1 MVLVEVLGALRVS
14 VGGGPAVLR
23 GPMQGA
29 VLARLASA
37 GGEVVSVDRL
47 IEDLWQ
53 GEPPPKASG
62 ALQAHI
68 SYLRRSLEPER
79 SPRAP
84 ARILVSQAPGYAL
97 RLPVSAV
104 DAWHFDQLMA
114 TATATTDPAARH
126 RTLDAALA
134 LWRGPAYAPYSD
146 TAWSAAEIARLTDLR
161 RTAVEQRAEAALS
174 LGRPDEAAATLRRLV
189 DEHPEREAAV
199 RLLALAQY
207 RLGRQLEALA
217 TLRALRTTLNT
228 EFGIDPSPPLRA
240 LEAAILAHDPSLTP
254 PLPPDP
260 AIDAT
265 ANSYPGRVTSAHL
278 AETGT
283 GTAGSATSF
292 APVGYPGQRAA
303 LLAAANEA
311 AIGHGRLVWLE
322 GEAGAGKTT
331 LVRAVAEQLAATAW
345 RVVIGHCPEV
355 DGAPAAWAWMELL
368 DELGGGNADLA
379 AHPTPFGVARAVADC
394 LTTADAAEAVPVVVV
409 LEDAHR
415 ADSATL
421 QILRQVVAWSARL
434 PVLFVVTMR
443 GSEAGEEVRGTSAAL
458 AAATA
463 GRLELTGLDA
473 AAVRVVA
480 EAAGLRGI
488 DDGTVELVRDRT
500 GGNPLFVAELAKLA
514 AAEGDWLAVPAG
526 ARDVLLRRIARL
538 PAAAARLLRLLAVW
552 GEGADFDSLLE
563 LSGEDEETLV
573 DLVDTAVVSGLLRIE
588 RSGRIRFGHA
598 LTRDAVYAGIPALR
612 RARMHWT
619 ALEVAER
626 ASAPDLDAL
635 AHHALLGANS
645 ANALRALGYVRAAAL
660 QAGARREFPDAEPLW
675 RAVLELYVLAG
686 YLTALPPALT
696 PTDHR
701 RAAGE
706 TALTAG
712 LVDRHQGAGETVLTA
727 GPVDHHR
734 VAGETVS
741 TAAPVP
747 GFGGGSGP
755 SWLPAGLESEA
766 VAGIL
771 ESMCALVNALAYRGD
786 DSAARGLRE
795 QALAVAERLAAAR
808 PGVGDPMAAALGS
821 WRSPLIWGTRDKRL
835 PDERMI
841 RALAAALDRPLPPA
855 TRVRLLITTV
865 FEVEGDDDPLAF
877 AASAEALA
885 TARALGDAELLCAA
899 LNARAFL
906 ALGPD
911 LWDERE
917 ALTTELRS
925 LAGTA
930 GLVEFQAVAHF
941 LGCLLACGAN
951 DLARARDEAERGL
964 ECATGG
970 QLRQLLTVLST
981 FSAVLA
987 ILRGDLAAAERIYAE
1002 CSADMVASGTANGA
1016 ELMIAA
1022 AMVLGW
1028 ARGDLSELVEP
1039 MGRFHAAA
1047 PGVLVHPYVV
1057 ALLDAGENDRAR
1069 AVFEQAGPIKRDHYW
1084 SVMVVF
1090 RARAALRLNDL
1101 DGMRDCY
1108 RDMLPRAGTMAGLDT
1123 GSVVYGPMDTVL
1135 AELADALGDPVAAAA
1150 HRLHAAQLTARIA
1163 DQLAALPA

>member
-14 VGGGPAVLR
+14 VGGRTAVLR

-29 VLARLASA
+29 VLARLVSA

-97 RLPVSAV
+97 RLPVSSV

-114 TATATTDPAARH
+114 TATATADPAARH

-146 TAWSAAEIARLTDLR
+146 TVWSAAEIARLTDLR

-174 LGRPDEAAATLRRLV
+174 LGRPDEAAASLRRLV
-189 DEHPEREAAV
+189 DEYPEREAAV

-217 TLRALRTTLNT
+217 TLRALRATLNT
-228 EFGIDPSPPLRA
+228 EFGVDPSPPLRD
-240 LEAAILAHDPSLTP
+240 LEAAILAHDPSLTL
-254 PLPPDP
+254 PLPSPPPP

-278 AETGT
+278 AESGT
-283 GTAGSATSF
+283 GTAGSATSS

-331 LVRAVAEQLAATAW
+331 LVRTVTEHLAATAW

-379 AHPTPFGVARAVADC
+379 AHPTPFGLARAVADC
-394 LTTADAAEAVPVVVV
+394 LTTADPAEAVPVVVV

-480 EAAGLRGI
+480 EAAGLHGI

-514 AAEGDWLAVPAG
+514 AAEGDLLAVPAG

-552 GEGADFDSLLE
+552 GGGADFDSLLE

-619 ALEVAER
+619 ALAVAER

-635 AHHALLGANS
+635 AHHALVGANS
-645 ANALRALGYVRAAAL
+645 ANALQALGYARAAAL

-696 PTDHR
+696 PADHHR
-701 RAAGE
+701 
-706 TALTAG
+706 T
-712 LVDRHQGAGETVLTA
+712 AGETVLTA
-727 GPVDHHR
+727 GLVDRHR

-747 GFGGGSGP
+747 GSGGDSGP

-835 PDERMI
+835 PDERMV

-925 LAGTA
+925 LAGAA

-941 LGCLLACGAN
+941 LGCLIACGAN

-1123 GSVVYGPMDTVL
+1123 GSVVYGPMDTIL

-1150 HRLHAAQLTARIA
+1150 HRLQAAQLNARIA